1 MDSVFFLE
9 EDGWVTLKGKTRHGK
24 NRINQHGERWMI
36 IELRNGKM
44 LVESSEKTEGPKDN
58 KGFDWRWVDLHD
70 DPNFTWSAIV

>member
-9 EDGWVTLKGKTRHGK
+9 EGGWVTLKGKTRHGK

-44 LVESSEKTEGPKDN
+44 LIESAAKTDKG
-58 KGFDWRWVDLHD
+58 GFDWRWVDLHD
-70 DPNFTWSAIV
+70 DQNFTWSAIV

>member
-9 EDGWVTLKGKTRHGK
+9 EGGWVTLKGKTRHGK

-44 LVESSEKTEGPKDN
+44 LVESAAETDKG
-58 KGFDWRWVDLHD
+58 GFDWRWVDLHD
-70 DPNFTWSAIV
+70 DKNFTWSAIV

>member
-9 EDGWVTLKGKTRHGK
+9 EGGWVTLKGKTRHGK

-44 LVESSEKTEGPKDN
+44 LVESAAETDKG
-58 KGFDWRWVDLHD
+58 GFDWRWVDLHD
-70 DPNFTWSAIV
+70 DQNFTWSAIV

>member
-9 EDGWVTLKGKTRHGK
+9 EGGWVTLKGKTRHGK

-44 LVESSEKTEGPKDN
+44 LVESSEKTD
-58 KGFDWRWVDLHD
+58 KGGCDWRWVDLHD
-70 DPNFTWSAIV
+70 DQNFTWSAIV

>member
-9 EDGWVTLKGKTRHGK
+9 EGGWVTLKGVTRHGK

-44 LVESSEKTEGPKDN
+44 LVESAAETDKG
-58 KGFDWRWVDLHD
+58 GFDWRWVDLHD
-70 DPNFTWSAIV
+70 DKNFTWSAIV

>member
-9 EDGWVTLKGKTRHGK
+9 EGGWVTLKGKTRHGK

-44 LVESSEKTEGPKDN
+44 LLESAAETD
-58 KGFDWRWVDLHD
+58 KGGVDWRWVDLHD
-70 DPNFTWSAIV
+70 DQNFTWSAIV